1 MSQNGLFRHEMALI
15 HLCIGQEGALM
26 MLVLENARR
35 HFQEVSVTVVSSL
48 DPKRKV
54 KSAIPTMA
62 RRLGAQFYVSKPD
75 SKSSVTEKVRN
86 SRLGPD
92 PDQNAKNGPE

>member
-1 MSQNGLFRHEMALI
+1 MKCLLI
-15 HLCIGQEGALM
+15 HLCIGQEGASM
-26 MLVLENARR
+26 MLALENARSN
-35 HFQEVSVTVVSSL
+35 FQEVNVTVVSSL

-75 SKSSVTEKVRN
+75 S
-86 SRLGPD
+86 RLRENYF
-92 PDQNAKNGPE
+92 QWKIFHRIFSELFV